1 MFVPCLKYKYTVIS
15 CCDFEYF
22 SNDTNFKTFI
32 PIISQFKSLY
42 DYISMSFVRFEI
54 FFINMLKLKSE
65 TKNQDSLTAIF
76 DSDSTTNNAL
86 GKFQ

>member
-1 MFVPCLKYKYTVIS
+1 MTLNTFQMTQIS
-15 CCDFEYF
+15 KHLFQLYR
-22 SNDTNFKTFI
+22 NLNLY
-32 PIISQFKSLY
+32 IIIQRG
-42 DYISMSFVRFEI
+42 SFVRFEI